1 MIGRDEERALR
12 QTNTSQ
18 LIAMLG
24 SREARTEWLANLRY
38 GMEPGKTDADADD
51 ADLASMVAGEIDD
64 RVPRSVRW

>member
-12 QTNTSQ
+12 ETDTSK
-18 LIAMLG
+18 LILMLG
-24 SREARTEWLANLRY
+24 SREARTAWLADLRY
-38 GMEPGKTDADADD
+38 GTESGKADADADD